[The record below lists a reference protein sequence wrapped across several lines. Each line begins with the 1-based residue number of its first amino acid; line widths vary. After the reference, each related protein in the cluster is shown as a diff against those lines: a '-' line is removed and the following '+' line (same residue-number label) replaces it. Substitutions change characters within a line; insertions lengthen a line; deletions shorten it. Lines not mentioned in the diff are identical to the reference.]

1 MPSTYFI
8 HESIEAVVTIR
19 ALLAEASIRIGDLQK
34 RFPEVRELESIRLQM
49 LYLSDY
55 AAGHNSGA
63 RLSEINLGLMTVR
76 EVEPRDEK
84 LAELLYEVAEWLREQ
99 RGQTGWPK

>member
-1 MPSTYFI
+1 M
-8 HESIEAVVTIR
+8 TISD
-19 ALLAEASIRIGDLQK
+19 LLAEASIRIGDLQR
-34 RFPEVRELESIRLQM
+34 RFPGVSELESIRLQL
-49 LYLSDY
+49 LYLGDY

-76 EVEPRDEK
+76 EVEPRDEM
-84 LAELLYEVAEWLREQ
+84 LAELLYEVAEWLRAQ